1 MSINHFK
8 NLSNRQRQSE
18 DRTNELKSEP
28 IEQILEQNQ
37 PSLLNAFNNENQPN
51 SYQPSSSSSSP
62 LSSGSESSARVN
74 NQQVLNLLEELS
86 KSFTPPD
93 QSINQG
99 LLNF

>member
-18 DRTNELKSEP
+18 YRTNELKSEP

-51 SYQPSSSSSSP
+51 SYQPSSSSSSSSSSP

-74 NQQVLNLLEELS
+74 NQQVLNFLEELS

-93 QSINQG
+93 Q
-99 LLNF
+99 